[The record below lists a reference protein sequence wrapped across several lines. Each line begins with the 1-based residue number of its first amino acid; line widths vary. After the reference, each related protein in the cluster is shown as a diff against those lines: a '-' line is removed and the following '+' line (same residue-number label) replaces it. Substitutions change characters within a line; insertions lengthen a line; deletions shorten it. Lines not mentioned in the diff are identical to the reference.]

1 MSRTYNT
8 KHDFNKKWHD
18 YEFPQGY
25 VTNNGREI
33 KPGEVVDFDP
43 SFTTY
48 GDNEHAINHNTTCR
62 HPNKRKKRGSLGRE
76 FTKVGMTGTR
86 YWRNRFGEEDGKS
99 SRCRL
104 VKHQM
109 THTRR
114 HRIKNE
120 TQEIIKEE
128 LWNVQ

>member
-1 MSRTYNT
+1 MGKTYNS
-8 KHDFNKKWHD
+8 KHEFNKKFYD

-25 VTNNGREI
+25 VTQYGKEI
-33 KPGEVVDFDP
+33 KPGEVTNYDP

-48 GDNEHAINHNTTCR
+48 GDNEYTISHNTACR

-76 FTKVGMTGTR
+76 FTKMGMSGTR

-104 VKHQM
+104 IKRKM
-109 THTRR
+109 TQTRR

-120 TQEIIKEE
+120 TERMINEV
-128 LWNVQ
+128 L